1 MDLKESLQY
10 LQDET
15 IEEMADDV
23 QREYEVDVQ
32 YLEYLK
38 ESLHWKMPN
47 NVFQLNVELVEL
59 QREVINKV
67 DDVLDILLV
76 ELEERRN

>member
-23 QREYEVDVQ
+23 QREYEADVR

-38 ESLHWKMPN
+38 ESLHWRMPN
-47 NVFQLNVELVEL
+47 NVFELNVELVEL
-59 QREVINKV
+59 QREVISKV

-76 ELEERRN
+76 ELEERSN